1 MTDLNISYI
10 ASNLAQDG
18 SLDGHLLTTL
28 QLNPTKVDALFKE
41 LFGQAMVPSD
51 VEPLDEHFGDE
62 EEAEEFAEQWDPKGP
77 SVQFTNDEPFRFG
90 VTSDGPWKSMEQLL
104 QERLQA
110 ECVA

>member
-10 ASNLAQDG
+10 GSNLAQDG

-28 QLNPTKVDALFKE
+28 HLKQTKVEALFKE
-41 LFGQAMVPSD
+41 LFGQAVVPGF
-51 VEPLDEHFGDE
+51 VEPIDEHFATE
-62 EEAEEFAEQWDPKGP
+62 EEGEEFAEQWDPNGP
-77 SVQFTNDEPFRFG
+77 AVQFTNSEPFQFG
-90 VTSDGPWKSMEQLL
+90 VTSRGPWKSMEQLL

>member
-1 MTDLNISYI
+1 MTNLNASYI

-28 QLNPTKVDALFKE
+28 QLNQTKVDALFKE

-51 VEPLDEHFGDE
+51 VEALDE
-62 EEAEEFAEQWDPKGP
+62 EEAEEFAEEWDPKGP
-77 SVQFTNDEPFRFG
+77 AVQFTNNEPFQFG

-110 ECVA
+110 ECIA